1 MQASVR
7 NMGCAIVLGI
17 TALCGCGRQEHT
29 AAEPQA
35 REPGS
40 LSAVI
45 NRMCPRSGRPVA
57 ADSLTH
63 YRGHVVGFC
72 NPHCRHDFAAHAAA
86 RPRDRAAFDAIIDA
100 SNE

>member
-1 MQASVR
+1 
-7 NMGCAIVLGI
+7 
-17 TALCGCGRQEHT
+17 
-29 AAEPQA
+29 
-35 REPGS
+35 
-40 LSAVI
+40 
-45 NRMCPRSGRPVA
+45 MCPRSGRPVA